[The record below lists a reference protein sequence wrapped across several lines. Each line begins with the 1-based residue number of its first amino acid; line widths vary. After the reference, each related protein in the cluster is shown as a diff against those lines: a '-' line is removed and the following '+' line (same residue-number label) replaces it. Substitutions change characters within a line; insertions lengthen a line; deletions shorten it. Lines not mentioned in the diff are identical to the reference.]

1 MAFGESL
8 SPGFRRAEGIS
19 HASRAFS
26 LTARRGALAKR
37 GIIKESRG
45 PEGRY
50 SVLGVRPRESKL
62 STAWPPKRNQHR
74 VCDADSLIWF
84 ALR

>member
-26 LTARRGALAKR
+26 LTARRGALANDLKLT
-37 GIIKESRG
+37 S
-45 PEGRY
+45 
-50 SVLGVRPRESKL
+50 LRPLHGETCLENGDSM
-62 STAWPPKRNQHR
+62 ST
-74 VCDADSLIWF
+74 I
-84 ALR
+84 